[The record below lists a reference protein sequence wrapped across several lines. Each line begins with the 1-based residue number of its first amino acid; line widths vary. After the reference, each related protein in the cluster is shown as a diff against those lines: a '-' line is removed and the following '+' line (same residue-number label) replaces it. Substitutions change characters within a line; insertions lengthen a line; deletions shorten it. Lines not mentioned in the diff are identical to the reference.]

1 MRKMLAA
8 RDFVLAEKQRLAL
21 EELDEVLVGLGQGT
35 HGAHQEDGV
44 TYGFNDV
51 TVATEQQRIVPK
63 VEDSY
68 EDPEAVLAEDD
79 KRKLAK
85 DLARSIDHRQHLFH
99 R

>member
-8 RDFVLAEKQRLAL
+8 RDFVLAEKRKLAL

-63 VEDSY
+63 AEEKY
-68 EDPEAVLAEDD
+68 EDPDALLDADD

-85 DLARSIDHRQHLFH
+85 DLARSVDQRQHLFH
-99 R
+99 Q

>member
-8 RDFVLAEKQRLAL
+8 RDFVLAEKRKLAL

-44 TYGFNDV
+44 TYGFNDGTV
-51 TVATEQQRIVPK
+51 TTEQQQLVPK
-63 VEDSY
+63 AEEKY

-99 R
+99 Q